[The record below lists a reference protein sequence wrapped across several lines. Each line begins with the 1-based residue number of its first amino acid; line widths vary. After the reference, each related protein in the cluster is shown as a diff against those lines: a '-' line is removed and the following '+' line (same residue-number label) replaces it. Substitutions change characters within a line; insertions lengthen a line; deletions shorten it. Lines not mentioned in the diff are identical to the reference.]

1 MAIILFA
8 LLQSRNEVWKPVAW
22 IYFEIRFALLLSWPI
37 LGPKMM
43 TSLNSGGN
51 ISIRA
56 SVHLCKFV
64 ISPQGY
70 QKYSRRFFYIYLKAS
85 WKNVITFWAILH
97 RLASIS
103 IDIYPLIVP
112 SSHVITFP
120 VLGFYAVFTIF
131 LVVLYL
137 LSWTL

>member
-64 ISPQGY
+64 ISSQGY
-70 QKYSRRFFYIYLKAS
+70 QKCSKRFFYIYFKAS
-85 WKNVITFWAILH
+85 WKNVITFWSHI
-97 RLASIS
+97 ASSFVYIHWYIS
-103 IDIYPLIVP
+103 ID
-112 SSHVITFP
+112 SSFFSRDYISSFRFLRGIHNIF
-120 VLGFYAVFTIF
+120 GCFVFT
-131 LVVLYL
+131 
-137 LSWTL
+137 

>member
-1 MAIILFA
+1 M
-8 LLQSRNEVWKPVAW
+8 LLPSE
-22 IYFEIRFALLLSWPI
+22 
-37 LGPKMM
+37 
-43 TSLNSGGN
+43 
-51 ISIRA
+51 
-56 SVHLCKFV
+56 
-64 ISPQGY
+64 
-70 QKYSRRFFYIYLKAS
+70 
-85 WKNVITFWAILH
+85 AILH